1 MKSSRL
7 IAVAVAMSFSLCAF
21 AADVRRG
28 DVFRTATYQVIMCP
42 TPPIGALYSR
52 ALDFKSYAESGDAIA
67 FDSVGNLYSVDT
79 MTFLAVDPM
88 LQTTRRTPL
97 PEVSSTITVDR
108 AGFAYILGE
117 SGTMYVYSPSG
128 MFQRSFTLPNL
139 FLPARNVSID
149 IGNDG
154 CTLDYIGAAGAAS
167 RFDACSGVALP
178 ALVPGERFESI
189 RALADG
195 GFVASS
201 GNELRF
207 YDSSGRLA
215 AHISVPNT
223 DHIATLAFDIDP
235 DYLWIGT
242 EDQLLRMN
250 IRDHSIAAKVNLLEP
265 HHVAVYGE
273 TRANTAVFPPPKR
286 HGAAH

>member
-7 IAVAVAMSFSLCAF
+7 AVAVAMSFSLCAF

-28 DVFRTATYQVIMCP
+28 DVFRTATMQFIMCP

-52 ALDFKSYAESGDAIA
+52 TLDFKDYAETGDAIA
-67 FDSVGNLYSVDT
+67 FDGLGNLYSVEL
-79 MTFLAVDPM
+79 MTTFITVDPM
-88 LQTTRRTPL
+88 LQPIRRVPL
-97 PEVSSTITVDR
+97 PEVSSSITVDS

-117 SGTMYVYSPSG
+117 SGTMYVYSPAG

-154 CTLDYIGAAGAAS
+154 CTLFYVGVAGAAS
-167 RFDACSGVALP
+167 RFNACSGVALP
-178 ALVPGERFESI
+178 ALVPNERFLAI

-195 GFVASS
+195 GFVAST
-201 GNELRF
+201 GNELHF
-207 YDSSGRLA
+207 YDSSGHLA
-215 AHISVPNT
+215 AQISLPNT
-223 DHIATLAFDIDP
+223 DHIATLAFDLDP

-250 IRDHSIAAKVNLLEP
+250 IRDHSIAAKTNLIEP

-273 TRANTAVFPPPKR
+273 TRPSAAIFPPAKR
-286 HGAAH
+286 HGTRH